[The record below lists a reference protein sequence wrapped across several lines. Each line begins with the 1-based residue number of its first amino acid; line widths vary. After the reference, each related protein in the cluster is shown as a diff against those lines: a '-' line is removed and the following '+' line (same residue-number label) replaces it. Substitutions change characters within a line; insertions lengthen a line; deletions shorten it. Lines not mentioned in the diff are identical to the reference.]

1 MGNCQ
6 AIDAATLVIQ
16 HPSGKVEKMYWSVSA
31 SEIMK
36 LNPGHYVALL
46 ITTTICHT
54 TAPKTDPKSP
64 SKTSSSNN
72 NNKDNNSNKK
82 DNSNSPK
89 SSSNIQKNNSNSR
102 SSKNNSKGT
111 DSKSSSTSTST
122 STGTGSGTGDDRNTV
137 RITRVKLL
145 RPTDTLALGHVYRL
159 ISTQEVMKGL
169 VAKKQAKLKK
179 NGIELADS
187 EGLKEAEILAKRSQ
201 QQEKSHQVSRHGH
214 RSRTTSAANGVA
226 TAKSKTWQPSLH
238 SISEAAS

>member
-16 HPSGKVEKMYWSVSA
+16 HPSGKVDNLYWPVPA

-54 TAPKTDPKSP
+54 TTTKT
-64 SKTSSSNN
+64 TT
-72 NNKDNNSNKK
+72 NSQ
-82 DNSNSPK
+82 K
-89 SSSNIQKNNSNSR
+89 SSSSKGSQNNNS
-102 SSKNNSKGT
+102 
-111 DSKSSSTSTST
+111 TSGA
-122 STGTGSGTGDDRNTV
+122 GTGRNSV

-145 RPTDTLALGHVYRL
+145 RPTDTLTLGHVYRL

-169 VAKKQAKLKK
+169 VAKKQAKMRK
-179 NGIELADS
+179 NGIEIADS
-187 EGLKEAEILAKRSQ
+187 EALKEAEKLARKSQ
-201 QQEKSHQVSRHGH
+201 QDKTHQVSRHGNGH
-214 RSRTTSAANGVA
+214 RSRTTPTPNGG
-226 TAKSKTWQPSLH
+226 TAKPRTWQPSLH

>member
-16 HPSGKVEKMYWSVSA
+16 HPSGKVDKLYWSVSA

-54 TAPKTDPKSP
+54 NNTNTNNQ
-64 SKTSSSNN
+64 KTS
-72 NNKDNNSNKK
+72 NNS
-82 DNSNSPK
+82 
-89 SSSNIQKNNSNSR
+89 QKNNSNSNNSR
-102 SSKNNSKGT
+102 SSGDNSQKNNINSKG
-111 DSKSSSTSTST
+111 SNNKSSSKSTET
-122 STGTGSGTGDDRNTV
+122 VDGRNTV

-187 EGLKEAEILAKRSQ
+187 EGLKEAEKFAKRSQ
-201 QQEKSHQVSRHGH
+201 PEKTHQVSSRHVS
-214 RSRTTSAANGVA
+214 RSRTTSASNGGTVRP
-226 TAKSKTWQPSLH
+226 KNWQPSLH
-238 SISEAAS
+238 SISEATS